1 MKQGRME
8 RKTRLKECQ
17 EERRGGNK
25 TKGIDGR
32 KEKKREDKSEE
43 EGGNGGWGGKCQL
56 ISQGEI
62 PRLSLDLT

>member
-43 EGGNGGWGGKCQL
+43 EGGNGG
-56 ISQGEI
+56 GEVSANI
-62 PRLSLDLT
+62 TG